1 MSGFRVKSATP
12 QIQQFMAD
20 TPAAPQQP
28 VLSSLLMPPSKN
40 GQPTFLQQVL
50 STSAQSADSNRP
62 KSGSDKGIAIR
73 TVNGAVADYM

>member
-28 VLSSLLMPPSKN
+28 VLSSLLMPSKN
-40 GQPTFLQQVL
+40 GQPTFLQQVM
-50 STSAQSADSNRP
+50 STNTQNTDNRP